1 MTSSPAEPRRPRF
14 CLILKAGEQARSHR
28 DRGWN
33 RGLVGGNTDARQHKG
48 EPRLPFNF
56 VVARAF
62 FIIEGRSFLFMETV
76 SPFPLFLWI
85 PIRDQKQTYFFER

>member
-1 MTSSPAEPRRPRF
+1 MPDSTKGSRGSP
-14 CLILKAGEQARSHR
+14 LILSLRV
-28 DRGWN
+28 
-33 RGLVGGNTDARQHKG
+33 L
-48 EPRLPFNF
+48 
-56 VVARAF
+56 F